1 MFIIAI
7 NIFENTILLKILWN
21 QMKVSFEKFK
31 TEQHVLPI
39 SENLQVSKLFH
50 HFLTYIAKSSI

>member
-7 NIFENTILLKILWN
+7 NIFENTILLKILWT

-31 TEQHVLPI
+31 TEQLVLPI
-39 SENLQVSKLFH
+39 SENL
-50 HFLTYIAKSSI
+50 